1 MPGRETPEKSS
12 DRKWFD
18 KLVPVRWPE
27 VYGFTVTSGDGPC
40 YVTSVERGSV
50 AHKSGICPGDQI
62 VEVDGRNVADMSA
75 DRVTTLATF
84 SASGQSSGVKV
95 TGVHRVTRPTTP
107 SPPTLGVVSRVQ
119 YLELYADLTL
129 GYGMKM
135 TGVRPTVVTQV
146 DPEGPAQRAGIKPGN
161 QLFMLVFRIVCLLSC
176 ILLITMA
183 KSAEMFRL

>member
-1 MPGRETPEKSS
+1 MPGWEALEKSS
-12 DRKWFD
+12 DRKWID

-27 VYGFTVTSGDGPC
+27 AYGFAVTVGDGPC
-40 YVTSVERGSV
+40 FVTSVERGSV

-75 DRVTTLATF
+75 DRVRTLATL
-84 SASGQSSGVKV
+84 SASGQSSGFKV
-95 TGVHRVTRPTTP
+95 SGVHRVARPSIP

-119 YLELYADLTL
+119 YVELCADLTV

-135 TGVRPTVVTQV
+135 IGVRPTIIVQV

-161 QLFMLVFRIVCLLSC
+161 HLFI
-176 ILLITMA
+176 
-183 KSAEMFRL
+183 